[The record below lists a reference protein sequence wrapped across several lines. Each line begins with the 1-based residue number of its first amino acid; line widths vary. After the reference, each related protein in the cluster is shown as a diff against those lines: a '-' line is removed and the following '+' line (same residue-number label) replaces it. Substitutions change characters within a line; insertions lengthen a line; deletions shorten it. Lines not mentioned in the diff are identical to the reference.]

1 MAINNAV
8 LKSAGTCSVTGGTDI
23 TFKLTGLEVKNG
35 ASFADAAS
43 TDVRTRKSLTAR
55 SQPARVL
62 PTGKWSK
69 DKREFTVT
77 MPKVLADGTQDFQS
91 SRTEFN
97 LLAESTAA
105 DLLEL
110 KTLTAQAI
118 FSALFADFW
127 QTGAIS

>member
-8 LKSAGTCSVTGGTDI
+8 LKSAGICSVTGGTDI
-23 TFKLTGLEVKNG
+23 TFKLTGLEVKGGN
-35 ASFADAAS
+35 AFVDAAS
-43 TDVRTRKSLTAR
+43 TDVRTRKQLIVR
-55 SQPARVL
+55 SNPARVL

-69 DKREFTVT
+69 DKRDFTVT
-77 MPKVLADGTQDFQS
+77 IPKVLADGTQDFQS
-91 SRTEFN
+91 LRIEAG

-110 KTLTAQAI
+110 KTLGAQAL
-118 FSALFADFW
+118 FSALFADYW